1 MKRARVE
8 LSDVHAIVLCPFRGD
23 AEMKK
28 ILLTVLLLLLFCL
41 PREVSAAEGTYTE
54 GYFQYE
60 IVDEGIVITGY
71 FGSEKTVAVPADIA
85 GYPVS
90 EIGAEAFLGS
100 TVTELIL
107 PETIMKIGENALPS
121 NCHVTYVGIP
131 ETDAGEEAADLGT
144 ENGTAG
150 EAAASGTENGT
161 AGETDAPGAE
171 NGTADNADAG
181 IAENGETSGSG
192 AAPVSDNHSSS
203 GSGSIDEAE
212 VVLEEPVSES
222 KGQSATSG
230 KGSGKDGSSGGT
242 SGKDSASGGTIGKD
256 GSSGGTAGTDSTS
269 AAKNGSRE
277 AAGSEQAGG
286 HGILYLFAGAIVGG
300 IAFVIVRRKKKG
312 Q

>member
-1 MKRARVE
+1 MKMARIE

-41 PREVSAAEGTYTE
+41 PLEVSAAEGTYTE

-212 VVLEEPVSES
+212 VVLE
-222 KGQSATSG
+222 
-230 KGSGKDGSSGGT
+230 
-242 SGKDSASGGTIGKD
+242 
-256 GSSGGTAGTDSTS
+256 
-269 AAKNGSRE
+269 
-277 AAGSEQAGG
+277 
-286 HGILYLFAGAIVGG
+286 
-300 IAFVIVRRKKKG
+300 
-312 Q
+312 

>member
-1 MKRARVE
+1 
-8 LSDVHAIVLCPFRGD
+8 
-23 AEMKK
+23 MKK
-28 ILLTVLLLLLFCL
+28 ILLTVFLLLLFCL

-71 FGSEKTVAVPADIA
+71 FGSEKTVEVPADIA

-90 EIGAEAFLGS
+90 EIGEEAFLGS

-121 NCHVTYVGIP
+121 NCYVTYVGIP
-131 ETDAGEEAADLGT
+131 ETDTGEETAAPD
-144 ENGTAG
+144 
-150 EAAASGTENGT
+150 
-161 AGETDAPGAE
+161 AE
-171 NGTADNADAG
+171 NGTADNAE
-181 IAENGETSGSG
+181 AEITDTGEASESG
-192 AAPVSDNHSSS
+192 AASGSENHSPS

-222 KGQSATSG
+222 KGQTG
-230 KGSGKDGSSGGT
+230 KQENNSGKDGSSGGT
-242 SGKDSASGGTIGKD
+242 SGKDSASSGTTGND

-277 AAGSEQAGG
+277 AAGSEQPGG
-286 HGILYLFAGAIVGG
+286 HGILYLFAAAIAAG

>member
-1 MKRARVE
+1 MKMARIE

-41 PREVSAAEGTYTE
+41 PLEVSAAEGTYTE

-71 FGSEKTVAVPADIA
+71 FGSEKTVMVPADIA

-131 ETDAGEEAADLGT
+131 ETDTGEETADSGT

-150 EAAASGTENGT
+150 EAA
-161 AGETDAPGAE
+161 APGAE

-286 HGILYLFAGAIVGG
+286 QGTLYLFAAAIAAG